1 MRDHAIMIDGLVVT
15 VEVERYEGVAGDGA
29 IVVKRLVIRGH

>member
-1 MRDHAIMIDGLVVT
+1 MRDHAIMIDELVVT
-15 VEVERYEGVAGDGA
+15 VERYEGVVGDGA